1 MNARLVAWHLLSE
14 TRVLTR
20 RVVVRAARDAE
31 LASLDRALLGR
42 ILGAHARRRAALR
55 AIADHYAER
64 RLRPD
69 VLSFAHVGLAQ
80 LLFLDDVPDHAAIG
94 ETVEAA
100 RTQLGER
107 PSAAVNGLLR
117 RIQREIR
124 RGASGDPRRD
134 VPLAD
139 IHFEKPVFADP
150 EAHWLLWAEQALSLP
165 VPIARRWRNRYGD
178 EATAR
183 LARSSILAP
192 DVSLF
197 VPTAD
202 IEAIR
207 AEIAGEIVLRDS
219 AHPRVLLAP
228 ASARHGLRASAV
240 VRRGDALL
248 AGETAVRT
256 AELLAA
262 RPGERVLELRAKP
275 GTPNAIVAR
284 TGASIDVRAHV
295 TESNENWDAVFL
307 RVPNS
312 ATGILAAKPAER
324 WRFDAARTASLAA
337 TQTTLLLRA
346 AACVRAGGRLVYAT
360 RSLEPDENQRR
371 VRAFS
376 AAHPQWSIQAEIE
389 ALPAER
395 GANGPVD
402 GGYAALL
409 VRS

>member
-20 RVVVRAARDAE
+20 RVVTRAARDAE
-31 LASLDRALLGR
+31 LAPLDRALLGR

-55 AIADHYAER
+55 AIAEHYAER

-80 LLFLDDVPDHAAIG
+80 LLFLDDVPDHASIG

-150 EAHWLLWAEQALSLP
+150 VAHWLLWAEQALSLP

-183 LARSSILAP
+183 LALSSLLAP

-207 AEIAGEIVLRDS
+207 SELAGEIELRDS
-219 AHPRVLLAP
+219 THPRTLLAP
-228 ASARHGLRASAV
+228 ASARPKLRASDA

-248 AGETAVRT
+248 AGETAVRS

-262 RPGERVLELRAKP
+262 RAGERVLELRAKP
-275 GTPNAIVAR
+275 GTPNAILAR

-295 TESNENWDAVFL
+295 TESAETWDAVFL
-307 RVPNS
+307 RAPNS

-324 WRFDAARTASLAA
+324 WRFDAARSASLAT
-337 TQTTLLLRA
+337 TQTTLLHRA

-389 ALPAER
+389 ALPAEH

-409 VRS
+409 VRG